1 MEEKFAELFKALGD
15 VNRLNILMLLK
26 DQEMCGCEL
35 FNKIDLSQPAIS
47 HHLKILKQANLV
59 KSIKEGKLVFYRL
72 DESGVNISKQILAD
86 LSSNFNNNNQQI
98 KPSLLRE
105 NPNLCEIILGMQASV
120 CEEEI

>member
-1 MEEKFAELFKALGD
+1 
-15 VNRLNILMLLK
+15 
-26 DQEMCGCEL
+26 MCGCEI

-72 DESGVNISKQILAD
+72 DETGVNIAQQILAD
-86 LSSNFNNNNQQI
+86 LSSNFNNDNQQI
-98 KPSLLRE
+98 KLSPLRE
-105 NPNLCEIILGMQASV
+105 NPNLCEILGMQASV